1 MVLILILVIATVIGR
16 ELEGSQV
23 TQWVKNLPAN
33 AGGAG
38 SIPGSGR
45 SLAGAQ
51 QPTPVFLPGESFGQR
66 SLVGY
71 SPWGHK
77 ESDTTEATEHR
88 RYPFGIMIW
97 WPLQWRSQGR
107 GNAARPLLLRGAV
120 WEKDTRKEQVWGIG
134 SKFHFLVLRKSLLAP
149 PPAVSGEDRPSGQ
162 SKGGNWRSRPG
173 TCVGRRVGAIVNVNW
188 KRVKGHL

>member
-33 AGGAG
+33 TGGAG

-51 QPTPVFLPGESFGQR
+51 QPTPVFLPGESLGQR

-77 ESDTTEATEHR
+77 ESDMTEATEHR

-107 GNAARPLLLRGAV
+107 GNAAWPLLLRGAV
-120 WEKDTRKEQVWGIG
+120 WEKDMREEQVWGIG

-162 SKGGNWRSRPG
+162 SKDGNWRSRPG
-173 TCVGRRVGAIVNVNW
+173 TYVKEAGGTHSECQLEES
-188 KRVKGHL
+188 KGHL